1 LRFCPV
7 CGGVMVPI
15 KRKGSKVVLRCT
27 RCGYEMEVDASL
39 VKEYT
44 ATSKSGQKVLTTK
57 VVRKE
62 AKVDTEENKAE
73 LEQAKEDY
81 YELVLDEM
89 GEYGE
94 QSPP

>member
-1 LRFCPV
+1 V
-7 CGGVMVPI
+7 V
-15 KRKGSKVVLRCT
+15 SK
-27 RCGYEMEVDASL
+27 EV
-39 VKEYT
+39 
-44 ATSKSGQKVLTTK
+44 
-57 VVRKE
+57 
-62 AKVDTEENKAE
+62 KVDTEENKAE